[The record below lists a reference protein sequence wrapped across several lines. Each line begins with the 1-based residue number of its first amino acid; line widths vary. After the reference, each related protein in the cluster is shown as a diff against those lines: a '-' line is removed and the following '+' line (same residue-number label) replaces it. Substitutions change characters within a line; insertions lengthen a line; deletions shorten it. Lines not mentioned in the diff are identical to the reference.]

1 MQFVKSIVTGHEDS
15 THSSS
20 LQILHG
26 ETLSDRKLVRTPNFL
41 SCSFESCGAMCCRFW
56 SCSDTQS
63 ETKTTSFDTDLWSGA
78 SLLLLLHCC
87 LSHRNIQVRPYSP
100 LQAGELFPTHAFQQK
115 SCYSRSHATPVSGAS
130 IETKQGGYAWYTWV
144 IFSWIFPNV
153 SREKKIS
160 PKTQRS
166 TCPGTLMD

>member
-20 LQILHG
+20 LQIFHG

-63 ETKTTSFDTDLWSGA
+63 ETNWKLGKNAIYMEFLGCETTVPVNILPCPYKSVTVNSNPTARVVFGDMNYGSVNEGVYHFTPYDFTGISFTG
-78 SLLLLLHCC
+78 
-87 LSHRNIQVRPYSP
+87 
-100 LQAGELFPTHAFQQK
+100 
-115 SCYSRSHATPVSGAS
+115 
-130 IETKQGGYAWYTWV
+130 
-144 IFSWIFPNV
+144 
-153 SREKKIS
+153 RE
-160 PKTQRS
+160 RH
-166 TCPGTLMD
+166 